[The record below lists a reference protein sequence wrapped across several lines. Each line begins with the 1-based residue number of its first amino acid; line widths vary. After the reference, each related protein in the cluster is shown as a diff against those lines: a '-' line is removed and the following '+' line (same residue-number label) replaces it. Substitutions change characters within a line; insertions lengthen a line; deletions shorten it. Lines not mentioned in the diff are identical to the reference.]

1 MKTKELLLGMVAVAD
16 AMSAK
21 MNNFDSLGT
30 PRGGIP
36 SFKGMKIG
44 GGKKRTN
51 KIHRSRMLRRKHAR
65 G

>member
-1 MKTKELLLGMVAVAD
+1 MKTRELLLATA
-16 AMSAK
+16 AMAEAL
-21 MNNFDSLGT
+21 NTTHNFDSLGT

-36 SFKGMKIG
+36 NFRGMKIG

-65 G
+65 A